1 MVTSLMQALWEMPV
15 FVKAGTMLALAPPAT
30 SDTAMGNAIRSAPGL
45 SSGFRGAPAV
55 PGLAEV
61 HWEVYHGWQQQ
72 GAGSVFD
79 DASGAWVNASYK
91 MEDAYTAMNIS
102 LSLPA
107 LPVAVPAKKPSS
119 LLAAISPATIQQFE
133 IMIANKAASI
143 QTSDGL
149 RVVSR

>member
-1 MVTSLMQALWEMPV
+1 MVTALMQALWEMPV

-30 SDTAMGNAIRSAPGL
+30 SDTAMGNAIRSASGL
-45 SSGFRGAPAV
+45 SSGFGGAPV
-55 PGLAEV
+55 PGLAEI

-91 MEDAYTAMNIS
+91 MEGASAMNIS

-107 LPVAVPAKKPSS
+107 LPVTVPAKTPPA
-119 LLAAISPATIQQFE
+119 LLAAISPATIQQFD
-133 IMIANKAASI
+133 IMISNKAASI

-149 RVVSR
+149 SVVSR